1 MTNAGL
7 GTIAGGLIGRGCPGR
22 GGLGVFGLVGSS
34 AFFASVEASSLSSCL
49 FTATDTLLSR
59 DDLLAT
65 EEVFEGIGFL
75 AFASFAF
82 FSFSDALTASTSSIL
97 LFLASFASACFL
109 ATSSPTSL
117 KPVGFV
123 GGFEALAG
131 GRGFFKLAMRGRGAR
146 GAATIVF

>member
-22 GGLGVFGLVGSS
+22 GGLEVFGLVGSS

-49 FTATDTLLSR
+49 FTADDTLLSR
-59 DDLLAT
+59 DDLLAI

-75 AFASFAF
+75 AFASF
-82 FSFSDALTASTSSIL
+82 SFNDALTASASSIRF
-97 LFLASFASACFL
+97 FLASFASACFL

-131 GRGFFKLAMRGRGAR
+131 GRDLFKLVMRERGVR
-146 GAATIVF
+146 GAAALAF